1 MIEKDVVKKF
11 IDSPFQLCGDGFDL
25 TGGPEI
31 RNHYRNWVAL
41 LHLLLVKH
49 GKKKGF
55 VFSNP
60 PDAEKKDV
68 IRICN
73 KLKLLLKQTN
83 VQVTEIIG
91 KTRKMPEGFASALVK
106 MQPSILV
113 INKIPTWIASR
124 NEATSVEIDSN
135 VFDAKKNGKIEGFPD
150 CCVDAFIERLWNDFE
165 LGWEL
170 LEEVK
175 DENQVD
181 KEIMRLIKL
190 MGADYT
196 VYENRVSV
204 LTDVTAKQLIRHIH
218 FIVLNTRHRIEEARI
233 PSVIENNAKRTVDYA
248 RMFQKYPFVL
258 HLACENCLSDPNS
271 PSAKMNDRL
280 SKFCKNEY
288 PELYERIIDDVKGI
302 DPQKQKSVLEE
313 FWLKN
318 YDYRFQL

>member
-73 KLKLLLKQTN
+73 KLKLLLKQTDTC
-83 VQVTEIIG
+83 VTEIIG
-91 KTRKMPEGFASALVK
+91 RTRKMPEGFAGSLVK
-106 MQPSILV
+106 MQPLILG

-124 NEATSVEIDSN
+124 TTSHSRRSSWNAI
-135 VFDAKKNGKIEGFPD
+135 DAKKNGKIEGFPD

-170 LEEVK
+170 LEEAK

-181 KEIMRLIKL
+181 VEIMRLIKL
-190 MGADYT
+190 MGVDCTA
-196 VYENRVSV
+196 YENRVSA
-204 LTDVTAKQLIRHIH
+204 LTDGVQKQLVRHIH
-218 FIVLNTRHRIEEARI
+218 FVLLNTRHPIQEARI
-233 PSVIENNAKRTVDYA
+233 SSVIENNAKRVVDYA

-258 HLACENCLSDPNS
+258 HLTCENCLSDANS
-271 PSAKMNDRL
+271 PSAKMNDQL

-288 PELYERIIDDVKGI
+288 PELYERIIDDVKTI

-318 YDYRFQL
+318 YDYRFRL